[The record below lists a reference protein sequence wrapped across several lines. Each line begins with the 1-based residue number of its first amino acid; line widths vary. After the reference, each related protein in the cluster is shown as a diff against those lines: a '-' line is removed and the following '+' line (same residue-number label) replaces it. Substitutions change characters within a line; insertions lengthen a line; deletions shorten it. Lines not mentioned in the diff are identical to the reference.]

1 MLEEVRERANELYK
15 KEKDQEK
22 KNKLSWAIGM
32 LQDNMAFSK
41 MTSSV
46 AFSILG
52 LLGYE
57 KSEIPKFYMK
67 LVLAK
72 N

>member
-1 MLEEVRERANELYK
+1 MIEEVRKRAKDLYK
-15 KEKDQEK
+15 TKKEEKEKNRIKWILDMLED
-22 KNKLSWAIGM
+22 NK
-32 LQDNMAFSK
+32 AFSK

-46 AFSILG
+46 AFSILNE
-52 LLGYE
+52 LGYN
-57 KSEIPKFYMK
+57 KQDIPKFYMK

>member
-1 MLEEVRERANELYK
+1 MLDEVRKRAEELYK
-15 KEKDQEK
+15 QEKDEAK
-22 KNKLSWAIGM
+22 KNKLSWAISM
-32 LQDNMAFSK
+32 LEDNMAFSK

-46 AFSILG
+46 AFSILS
-52 LLGYE
+52 LLGYKKE
-57 KSEIPKFYMK
+57 EIPKFYMK

>member
-1 MLEEVRERANELYK
+1 MLDEVRKRAEELYK
-15 KEKDQEK
+15 QETDEAKKD
-22 KNKLSWAIGM
+22 KLSWAISM
-32 LQDNMAFSK
+32 LKDNMAFSK

-57 KSEIPKFYMK
+57 KEEIPKFYMK

>member
-1 MLEEVRERANELYK
+1 MLEEVRQRANELYDQ
-15 KEKDQEK
+15 EKDQDK
-22 KNKLSWAIGM
+22 KNKLSWAISM

-57 KSEIPKFYMK
+57 KEEIPKFYMK

>member
-1 MLEEVRERANELYK
+1 MLDEVRKRAEELYK
-15 KEKDQEK
+15 QETDEAK
-22 KNKLSWAIGM
+22 KNKLSWAISM
-32 LQDNMAFSK
+32 LKDNMAFSK

-57 KSEIPKFYMK
+57 KEEIPKFYMK

>member
-1 MLEEVRERANELYK
+1 MLDEVRKRAKELYN
-15 KEKDQEK
+15 KEKDEDK
-22 KNKLSWAIGM
+22 KNKLSWAISM
-32 LQDNMAFSK
+32 LEDNMAFSK

-57 KSEIPKFYMK
+57 KEEIPKFYMK